1 MTDSRISRGGP
12 TGTMLTA
19 YRWLATTF
27 ALFIVVQGW
36 LGSNG
41 AFNGNQWM
49 VTGHGHLANAMFLMI
64 IVQTVL
70 SWLLYGKLLITMR
83 EVALNAV
90 LVTLTISQ
98 IGLGYSTR
106 NGEIWG
112 TMVSLHIPNGLLLM
126 GLSTAVALLAWGVSD
141 RRAPASE

>member
-1 MTDSRISRGGP
+1 MTDTRISRAGP
-12 TGTMLTA
+12 AGAMLPS

-36 LGSNG
+36 LGSSG

-70 SWLLYGKLLITMR
+70 SWLLYGKLLITIR

-90 LVTLTISQ
+90 LVALTISQ

-112 TMVSLHIPNGLLLM
+112 TMMSLHIPNGLLLM
-126 GLSTAVALLAWGVSD
+126 GLATAAALLAWSASD
-141 RRAPASE
+141 RRAPASD

>member
-1 MTDSRISRGGP
+1 MTDTHTSRAGP
-12 TGTMLTA
+12 AGTMLTA

-41 AFNGNQWM
+41 AFNGTPWM

-83 EVALNAV
+83 EVALNVV
-90 LVTLTISQ
+90 LVALTIAQ
-98 IGLGYSTR
+98 IGIGYSTR

-112 TMVSLHIPNGLLLM
+112 TMVSVHIPNGLLLM
-126 GLSTAVALLAWGVSD
+126 ALSTAAALLAWDISG
-141 RRAPASE
+141 RRAPVRE